1 MITVTQSSQSQRCTI
16 DRTLEVMFNV
26 LHRTATS
33 VATAMRR
40 QQSCLEAEIHTFTK
54 STCRQHQLSG
64 VEHFSPERSPGHF
77 RPLLTVKLSN
87 LPLTLTLNSYLNSYF
102 YVKIVAAKGDDRETS
117 RGGGGECADPQQS
130 NRCATCMY
138 YIRSRRHS
146 ICSQRLM
153 PLSPSTITITGI
165 PRLLYNSFEQ
175 NAIIN
180 ACGK

>member
-1 MITVTQSSQSQRCTI
+1 
-16 DRTLEVMFNV
+16 MFNV

-117 RGGGGECADPQQS
+117 RGGGENVRTPNSQTGARRVCIISAAAD
-130 NRCATCMY
+130 
-138 YIRSRRHS
+138 IRYAVN
-146 ICSQRLM
+146 
-153 PLSPSTITITGI
+153 G
-165 PRLLYNSFEQ
+165 
-175 NAIIN
+175 
-180 ACGK
+180 